1 MTRTTGVSASPPGD
15 GAAESESARGSPEPG
30 LAIVPL
36 GVVPLTPS
44 CFLRALGKPETGDV
58 AVAGLSPGTSS
69 PPGAHAATPVHPPQ
83 MLPGQIDGQAA
94 VTFTGRCRGARRPC
108 HGRVRRPPDL
118 ERRRGRHR

>member
-1 MTRTTGVSASPPGD
+1 MTTATGVSASPQGD
-15 GAAESESARGSPEPG
+15 GAADSESARGSPEPG

-69 PPGAHAATPVHPPQ
+69 PPGAHAASPVQPPQ
-83 MLPGQIDGQAA
+83 MLPGQSM
-94 VTFTGRCRGARRPC
+94 C
-108 HGRVRRPPDL
+108 
-118 ERRRGRHR
+118 RRRLPSQG